1 MFIHLLLR
9 YCIYNLLYI
18 FPALLRTQTV
28 KPRMLRIA
36 CNCNIIAIFCIIRFD
51 GKVIPGAVR
60 FHTVVIRKAIFTQ
73 AEPEEITVTLS
84 LPPGLSLPY

>member
-1 MFIHLLLR
+1 MLVCFQFTACSLFINRRSMFIHLLLR

-60 FHTVVIRKAIFTQ
+60 FHTVVIRKAIFH
-73 AEPEEITVTLS
+73 
-84 LPPGLSLPY
+84 PG